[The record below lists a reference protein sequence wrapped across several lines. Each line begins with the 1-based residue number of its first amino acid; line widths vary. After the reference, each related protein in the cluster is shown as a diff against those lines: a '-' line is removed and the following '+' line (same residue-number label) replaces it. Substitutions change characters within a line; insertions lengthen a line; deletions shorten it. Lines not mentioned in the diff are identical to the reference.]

1 MRPELVIQN
10 GNKTADI
17 YNRGNHYTIEH
28 YENGTWRMVKTARDI
43 EEAKLMAESTQ
54 KEVRSLARAQET
66 ELKAMSESMRTE
78 LNAIKRATTNRLG
91 Q

>member
-28 YENGTWRMVKTARDI
+28 YENGTWRMVKTATTI
-43 EEAKLMAESTQ
+43 EEAKLIAERFVGPSSPT
-54 KEVRSLARAQET
+54 L
-66 ELKAMSESMRTE
+66 
-78 LNAIKRATTNRLG
+78 LNENV
-91 Q
+91 